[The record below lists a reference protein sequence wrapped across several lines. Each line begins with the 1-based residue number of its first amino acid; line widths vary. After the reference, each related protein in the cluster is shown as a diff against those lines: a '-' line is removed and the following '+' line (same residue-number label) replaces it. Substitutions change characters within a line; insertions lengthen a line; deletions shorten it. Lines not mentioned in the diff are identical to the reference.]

1 MRAILSLFGGGD
13 TAPAIPPE
21 LVAAIEAAF
30 CYERGQPDPET
41 GEVRT
46 YCRVATI
53 GEWRWQGVDDA
64 RDRILRNWPE
74 LTPRQAGR
82 AAVLVL
88 AKVAQAN
95 REAVQG
101 QRRARG
107 GKFAPPK
114 PICDMGTGFYDR

>member
-41 GEVRT
+41 GELRT

-53 GEWRWQGVDDA
+53 GEWRWQGQDEA

-82 AAVLVL
+82 AAALLL
-88 AKVAQAN
+88 AKVAKAN
-95 REAVQG
+95 REAYRG
-101 QRRARG
+101 ARARRG
-107 GKFAPPK
+107 SKFEAGLLPF
-114 PICDMGTGFYDR
+114 DTGQGYGR